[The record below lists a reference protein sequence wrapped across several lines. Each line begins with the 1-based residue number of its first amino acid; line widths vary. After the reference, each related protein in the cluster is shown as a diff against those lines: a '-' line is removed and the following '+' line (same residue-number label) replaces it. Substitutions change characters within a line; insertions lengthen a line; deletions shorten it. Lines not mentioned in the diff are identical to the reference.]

1 MLSKNILVKVALAV
15 FLVSITQTAC
25 TDDTPP
31 PTANTSTTPIKLT
44 GTPTDDAHPGTSP
57 TPIET
62 PTSHTPTTTPDHKPP
77 AHRQNAQYT
86 LTASLDYGRHHLT
99 VDEEITYFNNSSD
112 ELSELIMMVE
122 TNRYPG
128 TFVLTKLSLEDD
140 QIVDDYALE
149 NNQLLIKLE
158 KELLPGDSIEL
169 ALSYELNLPSP
180 TPSPDIR
187 PIPFGYT
194 ARQANLVD
202 WYPYIPPYISG
213 EGWLAHKPGYF
224 GEHQVYEI
232 SDFQVNIRLSDN
244 RSDLTVAASAP
255 AELDGEWHRY
265 RHLNARNFTW
275 SVSHAYVVL
284 TKTVGDVT
292 VMSYSFPFDRT
303 AGEAVLQT
311 TVEALELYQ
320 ELFGPY
326 SRSLLSAVEADF
338 LDGMEFDGL
347 YFLSNGF
354 YNSYQGVKSDYLIAI
369 AAHETAHQ
377 WWYARVGNDQALE
390 PWLDEAACTYSER
403 LYYEHL
409 YPEAMDWWWQYRIY
423 YYQPEGKV
431 NRSIYEPGGYLP
443 YRDAVYLNGAL
454 FFEEL
459 RQTIGDTDFYAFLED
474 YAAQQAYQI
483 ASAADFFSLLR
494 QHTSVDLSQ
503 LIEKYFN

>member
-1 MLSKNILVKVALAV
+1 
-15 FLVSITQTAC
+15 
-25 TDDTPP
+25 
-31 PTANTSTTPIKLT
+31 
-44 GTPTDDAHPGTSP
+44 
-57 TPIET
+57 
-62 PTSHTPTTTPDHKPP
+62 
-77 AHRQNAQYT
+77 
-86 LTASLDYGRHHLT
+86 LDYGRHHLT

-140 QIVDDYALE
+140 QIIDDYALE

-158 KELLPGDSIEL
+158 KALLPGDSIEL

-202 WYPYIPPYISG
+202 WYPFIPPYIS
-213 EGWLAHKPGYF
+213 YF

-244 RSDLTVAASAP
+244 RSDLTIAASAP

-284 TKTVGDVT
+284 TETVGDVT

-303 AGEAVLQT
+303 AGEAVLQ
-311 TVEALELYQ
+311 YQ

-377 WWYARVGNDQALE
+377 WWYALVGNDQALE
-390 PWLDEAACTYSER
+390 PWLDEAMCTYSER
-403 LYYEHL
+403 IYFEHL
-409 YPEAMDWWWQYRIY
+409 YPEAMDWWWQYS
-423 YYQPEGKV
+423 PTG
-431 NRSIYEPGGYLP
+431 LP
-443 YRDAVYLNGAL
+443 DC
-454 FFEEL
+454 
-459 RQTIGDTDFYAFLED
+459 QC
-474 YAAQQAYQI
+474 
-483 ASAADFFSLLR
+483 
-494 QHTSVDLSQ
+494 
-503 LIEKYFN
+503 